1 MTQLISFSAYHG
13 TFQNRLEAIVKAGFQ
28 PSVNDDDWLGFGSY
42 FFIDGLNDPMS
53 SAMHWALCSSWDKQN
68 KCFLENSVAVVK
80 TELTAPANSIF
91 DFREMENAKAFHL
104 FRREWLQRHQSA
116 KLTDLIRPQ
125 ERTYDAAVLN
135 EFREKHGIGILI
147 GNFHIQL
154 TVRERYLRLDS
165 RIPNVSI
172 LCIAPV
178 ADISIQCSI
187 SEVVTIDAADW
198 LQHIKI

>member
-1 MTQLISFSAYHG
+1 
-13 TFQNRLEAIVKAGFQ
+13 
-28 PSVNDDDWLGFGSY
+28 
-42 FFIDGLNDPMS
+42 MS
-53 SAMHWALCSSWDKQN
+53 SAMDWAVCSCWDKQSN
-68 KCFLENSVAVVK
+68 CFLEKSVAVVK
-80 TELTAPANSIF
+80 TDLTAPANSIF
-91 DFREMENAKAFHL
+91 DLREMENAKAFHF
-104 FRREWLQRHQSA
+104 FRREWLQRQQSA

-165 RIPNVSI
+165 RIPNVSV

-178 ADISIQCSI
+178 ADSSIQCSI

-198 LQHIKI
+198 IQNIKI